1 MKEIDMTARYPN
13 HQITTRPV
21 GAFHVRPGAF
31 HRKSLPLV
39 RGPRHNPETMNQSPN
54 LRRVLLAVV
63 FNTAIALG
71 ITTFG
76 ENGLVVNLVYSQCIG
91 LCIWGL
97 IDFGQYL
104 FIANF
109 QTQKQRLFWLVPLG
123 AALGYLVG
131 TTVAG
136 ALLSHSVYGYWMDQP
151 SKALG
156 FFLVSLSAGGVIT
169 YFFLSREQ
177 LAHAREEMARTQ
189 AQAEAAQRQAAE
201 SQLKLL
207 QSQLEPHML
216 FNTLANMR
224 ALISHNPEQAQ
235 QMLDHLVAYLRAT
248 LGSSRTTLQ
257 PLQTEFAR
265 LRDYLELMAIRMG
278 KRLNFTLDLPPEL
291 ADVAVPALLLQPLV
305 ENAIRHGLEPKVEGG
320 TITVQAHLDQHLLV
334 LDVKDTGVGLPPEG
348 STPGFGLAQ
357 VRERLSTLY
366 GPQGTIEFIADDAYH
381 TWARVIFPVK
391 QP

>member
-1 MKEIDMTARYPN
+1 MK
-13 HQITTRPV
+13 Q
-21 GAFHVRPGAF
+21 F
-31 HRKSLPLV
+31 
-39 RGPRHNPETMNQSPN
+39 PN
-54 LRRVLLAVV
+54 LRRALLAMV

-71 ITTFG
+71 ITAFG
-76 ENGLVVNLVYSQCIG
+76 EHDLASNLVYSQCIG
-91 LCIWGL
+91 LSIWGL
-97 IDFGQYL
+97 IDVGQYL
-104 FIANF
+104 FIASYKA
-109 QTQKQRLFWLVPLG
+109 QWRRLFWLVPLG
-123 AALGYLVG
+123 VALGYLAG
-131 TTVAG
+131 TTMAG
-136 ALLSHSVYGYWMDQP
+136 VLLAQPVYGYWIDQP
-151 SKALG
+151 RKALG
-156 FFLVSLSAGGVIT
+156 YFLVSLAAGGVLT
-169 YFFLSREQ
+169 YFYMSRVQ
-177 LAHAREEMARTQ
+177 LAMAREEMARTQ

-201 SQLKLL
+201 SQLMLL

-257 PLQTEFAR
+257 PLKTEFAR

-278 KRLNFTLDLPPEL
+278 QRLNFTLDLPPEL

-320 TITVQAHLDQHLLV
+320 TITVQAHLDEHLLV

-366 GPQGTIEFIADDAYH
+366 GPQGTIEFIADGAYH
-381 TWARVIFPVK
+381 TWVRVSFPVK